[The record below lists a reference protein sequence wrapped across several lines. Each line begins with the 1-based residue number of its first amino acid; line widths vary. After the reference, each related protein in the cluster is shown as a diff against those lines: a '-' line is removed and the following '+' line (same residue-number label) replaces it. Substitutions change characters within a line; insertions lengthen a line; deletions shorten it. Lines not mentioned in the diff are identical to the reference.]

1 MMYYCISHVI
11 HCGVKNMGFE
21 FDNER
26 PIYSQIVE
34 QFEIKI
40 ASGQLVSGEKVD
52 SVRELASQM
61 KVNPNTMQKAMQEL
75 ENEKLLYTERTNGRF
90 VTKDK
95 NLIKKYREKYAREKT
110 MKYLEYMRQLGFE
123 DSETRD
129 YLEKI
134 GGEQ

>member
-1 MMYYCISHVI
+1 
-11 HCGVKNMGFE
+11 MGFE

>member
-1 MMYYCISHVI
+1 MYYCINDIIQTWSDD
-11 HCGVKNMGFE
+11 MDFE

-40 ASGQLVSGEKVD
+40 ASGRIAPGEKIE

-75 ENEKLLYTERTNGRF
+75 ENEKLLFTERTNGRF
-90 VTKDK
+90 VTDDK
-95 NLIKKYREKYAREKT
+95 NLIRKYREKYARDKT
-110 MKYLEYMRQLGFE
+110 IRYLEYMRQLGFK
-123 DSETRD
+123 DSETSE
-129 YLEKI
+129 YIEKI
-134 GGEQ
+134 GGDK

>member
-1 MMYYCISHVI
+1 MYYCINDIIQVWSDD
-11 HCGVKNMGFE
+11 MDFE

-40 ASGQLVSGEKVD
+40 ASGRIAPGEKIE

-75 ENEKLLYTERTNGRF
+75 ENEKLLFTERTNGRF
-90 VTKDK
+90 VTDDK
-95 NLIKKYREKYAREKT
+95 NLIRKYREKYARDKT
-110 MKYLEYMRQLGFE
+110 IRYLEYMRQLGFK
-123 DSETRD
+123 DSETSE
-129 YLEKI
+129 YIEKI
-134 GGEQ
+134 GGDK

>member
-1 MMYYCISHVI
+1 MYYCINDVI
-11 HCGVKNMGFE
+11 QVWSDDMDFE

-40 ASGQLVSGEKVD
+40 ASGRIAPGEKIE

-75 ENEKLLYTERTNGRF
+75 ENEKLLFTERTNGRF
-90 VTKDK
+90 VTDDK
-95 NLIKKYREKYAREKT
+95 NLIRKYREKYARDKT
-110 MKYLEYMRQLGFE
+110 IRYLEYMRQLGFK
-123 DSETRD
+123 DSETSE
-129 YLEKI
+129 YIEKI
-134 GGEQ
+134 GGDK

>member
-1 MMYYCISHVI
+1 MYYCINDVI
-11 HCGVKNMGFE
+11 QAWSDDMDFE

-40 ASGQLVSGEKVD
+40 ASGRIAPGEKIE

-75 ENEKLLYTERTNGRF
+75 ENEKLLFTERTNGRF
-90 VTKDK
+90 VTDDK
-95 NLIKKYREKYAREKT
+95 NLIRKYREKYARDKT
-110 MKYLEYMRQLGFE
+110 IRYLEYMRQLGFK
-123 DSETRD
+123 DSETSE
-129 YLEKI
+129 YIEKI
-134 GGEQ
+134 GGDK

>member
-1 MMYYCISHVI
+1 MYYCINDVI
-11 HCGVKNMGFE
+11 QTWSDDMDFE

-40 ASGQLVSGEKVD
+40 ASGRIAPGEKIE

-75 ENEKLLYTERTNGRF
+75 ENEKLLFTERTNGRF
-90 VTKDK
+90 VTDDK
-95 NLIKKYREKYAREKT
+95 NLIRKYREKYARDKT
-110 MKYLEYMRQLGFE
+110 IRYLEYMRQLGFK
-123 DSETRD
+123 DSETSE
-129 YLEKI
+129 YIEKI
-134 GGEQ
+134 GGDK

>member
-1 MMYYCISHVI
+1 MD
-11 HCGVKNMGFE
+11 FE

-40 ASGQLVSGEKVD
+40 ASGRIAPGEKIE

-75 ENEKLLYTERTNGRF
+75 ENEKLLFTERTNGRF
-90 VTKDK
+90 VTDDK
-95 NLIKKYREKYAREKT
+95 NLIRKYREKYARDKT
-110 MKYLEYMRQLGFE
+110 IRYLEYMRQLGFK
-123 DSETRD
+123 DSETSE
-129 YLEKI
+129 YIEKI
-134 GGEQ
+134 GGDK

>member
-1 MMYYCISHVI
+1 MD
-11 HCGVKNMGFE
+11 FE

-40 ASGQLVSGEKVD
+40 ASGRIAPGEKIE

-75 ENEKLLYTERTNGRF
+75 ENEKLLFTERTNGRF
-90 VTKDK
+90 VTADK
-95 NLIKKYREKYAREKT
+95 HLIRKYREKYARDKPIR
-110 MKYLEYMRQLGFE
+110 YLEYMRQLGFK
-123 DSETRD
+123 DSETSE
-129 YLEKI
+129 YIEKI
-134 GGEQ
+134 GGDK